1 MEALKYQKQSLRVK
15 AQLLLRKKTK
25 LKEMAYFNRSLRLL
39 KILKRNKRLKV
50 LNKSSLEARKEKD
63 KLKKNKKD

>member
-1 MEALKYQKQSLRVK
+1 MV
-15 AQLLLRKKTK
+15 
-25 LKEMAYFNRSLRLL
+25 YFNRSLRLL